1 MSETAEREQLMVQA
15 AKLYYD
21 LDQTQ
26 ADIADR
32 LGVTRWQVGRLL
44 REARD
49 IGIVRIEIVPHAP
62 RRPDLESALQ
72 RRLGLRDAIV
82 VPGDQDAVARA
93 AAGYLAGLKPR
104 PPLIGVSWGRT
115 MAALAQALPPR
126 WNDGAEI
133 VMLNGSTTIRAASA
147 RANTVAERLAET
159 AGGTA
164 TILPVP
170 AIVGAAA
177 TRSVLEQDPVIGAIL
192 ARATAAPVACFGLGA
207 IDGSVLVESG
217 YLDQAAIAA
226 LKRAGAVGDILGRF
240 VDGDGQIV
248 DAALD
253 ARTIGLAP
261 ALLRV
266 KPVVIGISAGPA
278 KHAILRAC
286 TRAGYVNVVVTDEGS
301 ARHLLEETS

>member
-115 MAALAQALPPR
+115 MATMAQALPPR

-133 VMLNGSTTIRAASA
+133 VMLNGSTTIRTASA

-159 AGGTA
+159 AGGSA

-192 ARATAAPVACFGLGA
+192 ARAAAAPVACFGLGA

-217 YLDQAAIAA
+217 YLDQAALAA

-240 VDGDGQIV
+240 VDGDGAIV

-261 ALLRV
+261 TLLRD
-266 KPVVIGISAGPA
+266 KPVVIGISAGPP

-286 TRAGYVNVVVTDEGS
+286 VRAGYVNVVVTDEGS

>member
-1 MSETAEREQLMVQA
+1 MSETAAREQLMVQA

-104 PPLIGVSWGRT
+104 PPLIGVSWGRS
-115 MAALAQALPPR
+115 MAAMAQALPPR

-192 ARATAAPVACFGLGA
+192 ARAAAAPVACFGLGA

-217 YLDQAAIAA
+217 YLDHAAIAA

-253 ARTIGLAP
+253 ARTIGLDP
-261 ALLRV
+261 ALLRD

>member
-1 MSETAEREQLMVQA
+1 MSETAAREQLMVQA

-104 PPLIGVSWGRT
+104 PPLIGVSWGRS
-115 MAALAQALPPR
+115 MAAMAQALLPR

-170 AIVGAAA
+170 AIVGAPA

-192 ARATAAPVACFGLGA
+192 ARAAAAPVACFGLGA

-217 YLDQAAIAA
+217 YLDHAAIAA

-253 ARTIGLAP
+253 ARTIGLDP
-261 ALLRV
+261 ALLRD

>member
-1 MSETAEREQLMVQA
+1 MSETAAREQLMVQA

-104 PPLIGVSWGRT
+104 PPLIGVSWGRS
-115 MAALAQALPPR
+115 MAAMAQALPPR

-170 AIVGAAA
+170 AIVGAPA

-192 ARATAAPVACFGLGA
+192 ARAAAAPVACFGLGA

-253 ARTIGLAP
+253 ARTIGLDP
-261 ALLRV
+261 ALLRD